1 MKQWRML
8 ADFARFA
15 DPDCLLLAGQ
25 YTLLDH
31 AALAEFLPLC
41 QARGISVLV
50 AGVFNGGILAQGAIE
65 GAYYK
70 YAPASAEILA
80 RVQQM
85 EAICARYQVP
95 LSAAAIQFPLA
106 HPAVTS
112 LLLGAET
119 PEEVVA
125 NQAALLTPFPPALWE
140 EFRQAGVLPEAA
152 PIPRHPL
159 L

>member
-1 MKQWRML
+1 MGGFSRRVPSKAPTTSTPPPL
-8 ADFARFA
+8 PRF
-15 DPDCLLLAGQ
+15 
-25 YTLLDH
+25 
-31 AALAEFLPLC
+31 
-41 QARGISVLV
+41 
-50 AGVFNGGILAQGAIE
+50 
-65 GAYYK
+65 
-70 YAPASAEILA
+70 LA

-106 HPAVTS
+106 HPAVTA

-125 NQAALLTPFPPALWE
+125 NQAALLTPLPLALWE

-152 PIPRHPL
+152 PIPQHPL